1 MVFLLLAWGSEAQAT
16 SRLFQTIPTPTPRTA
31 PPVPQPGMTVQPGEE
46 PVAGGIVT
54 VSQEMLPPD
63 VLPGQEIDVRLQIRN
78 DATESTRGVLLSD
91 ELDAA
96 LQPLEVRASQGA
108 ARVQGQSVVVDLGT
122 VEAGQTVL
130 VLIRARVDP
139 GAVPGLI
146 ILNQASLFFDGGQ
159 TRSNTAAAGL
169 PPSELPATGRA
180 PGQEP

>member
-31 PPVPQPGMTVQPGEE
+31 PPVPQPGTTVQPGEE
-46 PVAGGIVT
+46 PATGGVVT
-54 VSQEMLPPD
+54 ASQEMLPPD
-63 VLPGQEIDVRLQIRN
+63 VLPSQEIDVRLQIRN
-78 DATESTRGVLLSD
+78 AATEATRGVLLSD

-108 ARVQGQSVVVDLGT
+108 VRVQGQSVVVDLGT

-139 GAVPGLI
+139 GAAPGQI
-146 ILNQASLFFDGGQ
+146 ILNEASLFFDGGR
-159 TRSNTAAAGL
+159 TRSNTAAVGL
-169 PPSELPATGRA
+169 PPGELPATGRGSEQV
-180 PGQEP
+180 P